1 MKLHL
6 SLFYFLIFKKKII
19 LINSPLQFI
28 NFLEYKN
35 LYLRTESNFKSF
47 KVIILNSSKRDIS
60 YIEEIIRF
68 LNVKIDNIIFLKSKI
83 LIKLFV
89 TISILIRKIFSF
101 RIDQLIIGD
110 YANKYFIEFYK
121 LSHSTIF
128 LDDGTNALDFKI
140 SRFTNKK
147 KISIFTIFDKKIFN
161 FKNILLNNLDLLK
174 SKIVKQK
181 KNKKI
186 YILGSSGVERNF
198 FLKDHYNFYL
208 QYLRKRYKN
217 CKLYYFPHPKE
228 KKDNYKNYSY
238 LKIIKTR
245 LPIELHLIKN
255 KYYPMRIIGWNS
267 TAFILIKKLYNSKIK
282 LSNFNLKIEKQYLT
296 RHYLEYVQ
304 ERVLKIIDY
313 FNKYLKIKTIYIIHK
328 KND

>member
-1 MKLHL
+1 MMLYF

-35 LYLRTESNFKSF
+35 LYLTSESNFKTF
-47 KVIILNSSKRDIS
+47 IVIVLNSSKREIS
-60 YIEEIIRF
+60 YIEEITRF

-89 TISILIRKIFSF
+89 TTSIFIRKIFSF

-140 SRFTNKK
+140 SPLANKK

-161 FKNILLNNLDLLK
+161 FKNILLNNLDFLK
-174 SKIVKQK
+174 SKIVAQK

-186 YILGSSGVERNF
+186 YILGTPGVERNF

-208 QYLRKRYKN
+208 QYLRKRYRN
-217 CKLYYFPHPKE
+217 YKLYYFPHPKE
-228 KKDNYKNYSY
+228 KKDNYQKYSY
-238 LKIIKTR
+238 FKIIETR

-255 KYYPMRIIGWNS
+255 KYYPIRIIGWNS
-267 TAFILIKKLYNSKIK
+267 TAFILIKKLYNTKIE
-282 LSNFNLKIEKQYLT
+282 LLNFNLKVEKQYLT
-296 RHYLEYVQ
+296 THYLEHVQ
-304 ERVLKIIDY
+304 ERVFKVIDY
-313 FNKYLKIKTIYIIHK
+313 FYKYLKIKTIYIVYK
-328 KND
+328 KRD